1 MQREI
6 IVGVDRSARSRAAAD
21 WAAREAR
28 LRGMALRVVHVVPPP
43 SMDPVEQW
51 PYRPEA
57 VADHVVAELTERHR
71 TLQAGAEIITGAP
84 APTLLAVGKDAEVLV
99 LGRRGEGGGA
109 GLAVGSTAAAVAAE
123 SAAPVV
129 LVPCAEP
136 CEPPPGRS
144 TGVTVGV
151 DVRDPS
157 AAALDFAFEAAGL
170 RGARVHAVHSW
181 KLPDRAEASPLP
193 PLEEDRASWEDDE
206 VQLLSDALRPWRRK
220 YPDVDVLEDV
230 LLLTPF
236 ETLTHTSE
244 SSELVVIE
252 RQPVPG
258 SALRQ
263 LLAGLRCPV
272 VVVPS

>member
-6 IVGVDRSARSRAAAD
+6 VIGVDRSARSRAAAD
-21 WAAREAR
+21 WAAREAL
-28 LRGMALRVVHVVPPP
+28 LRGLPLRVVHVVPPA
-43 SMDPVEQW
+43 SLEPVGQW
-51 PYRPEA
+51 SYRPEA
-57 VADHVVAELTERHR
+57 VADHAVAELASRHSALEAR
-71 TLQAGAEIITGAP
+71 AESIIGTP
-84 APTLLAVGKDAEVLV
+84 ATVLRALGKDAELLV
-99 LGRRGEGGGA
+99 LGLRGEGGQSGI
-109 GLAVGSTAAAVAAE
+109 AVGSTVTAVAAE
-123 SAAPVV
+123 SAGPVV
-129 LVPCAEP
+129 LVPCPTP

-144 TGVTVGV
+144 TGVTVEV
-151 DVRDPS
+151 DVHDPS
-157 AAALDFAFEAAGL
+157 AAALDVAFEAARL
-170 RGARVHAVHSW
+170 RGARLHAVHSW
-181 KLPDRAEASPLP
+181 KLPARAASPLP
-193 PLEEDRASWEDDE
+193 VLEEDRAFWEDDE